1 MTTATA
7 DKPAKVAMNGVDVP
21 TLTATLGAVRET
33 PDIAKFTFRANGEW
47 LSGTHSRTSFA
58 GFFGAMAEMQHK
70 ETYSIDGDHPN
81 VLCGQDNGV
90 TPVEMLLAGLSACIT
105 AGIGNIAS
113 IRQVKLHSVETSIE
127 GDINLNGIFGLDKTV
142 RNGFSGVRA
151 TFKIKGDASDEVL
164 EQIVHQSVAR
174 SAVFDVLTNGVPVT
188 VAAIAG

>member
-7 DKPAKVAMNGVDVP
+7 DKPAKVAINGVDVP
-21 TLTATLGAVRET
+21 TFVATLGAVGQT

-47 LSGTHSRTSFA
+47 LSGTHSRTSFS
-58 GFFGAMAEMQHK
+58 GFYGAMAEMEHK
-70 ETYSIDGDHPN
+70 ETYTIDGDHPQ
-81 VLCGQDNGV
+81 VLCGTGNAV

-127 GDINLNGIFGLDKTV
+127 GDINLNGILGLDKTV
-142 RNGFSGVRA
+142 RNGFGGIRA

-188 VAAIAG
+188 VAAIAN